1 MKDSISQAESTGMG
15 MKFLLCT
22 ATWNWMQNKADLW
35 QASEE
40 LIDDGALW
48 GEGLEAGR

>member
-15 MKFLLCT
+15 IKFLL
-22 ATWNWMQNKADLW
+22 WNWMQNKADLW

-40 LIDDGALW
+40 LIDDGAPW
-48 GEGLEAGR
+48 GEGVEAGR

>member
-1 MKDSISQAESTGMG
+1 
-15 MKFLLCT
+15 
-22 ATWNWMQNKADLW
+22 MQNKADPW

-48 GEGLEAGR
+48 GEGVEAGR